1 MSIYP
6 YLVAAHVTAVVFL
19 VGGMLAQDRLVGAMA
34 SLPQPEQTNLVMALL
49 RFDRHVVT
57 PALLLAWAF
66 GLSLALWGGWLSG
79 TWLQVKLVV
88 VVALSALHGVQS
100 GRLRRFIREGK
111 SPAPIRGAGVA
122 VVIGMLAIAVLA
134 IAKPV

>member
-19 VGGMLAQDRLVGAMA
+19 VGGMLAQDRLVSAMA
-34 SLPQPEQTNLVMALL
+34 RLPQQGQTAVVMALL

-57 PALLLAWAF
+57 PALLLAWVF
-66 GLSLALWGGWLSG
+66 GLSLALWAGWLSAP
-79 TWLQVKLVV
+79 WLQVKLVV

-111 SPAPIRGAGVA
+111 PPTPIPGAGIAVA
-122 VVIGMLAIAVLA
+122 VAMVAIAVLA
-134 IAKPV
+134 IARPV